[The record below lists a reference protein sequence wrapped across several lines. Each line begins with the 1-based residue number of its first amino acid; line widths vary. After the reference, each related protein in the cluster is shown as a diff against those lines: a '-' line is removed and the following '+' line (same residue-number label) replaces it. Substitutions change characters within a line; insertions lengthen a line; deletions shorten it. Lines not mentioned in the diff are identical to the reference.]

1 MQAKWWFNEFKVT
14 FSDKSVVYAGI
25 DAIIPGVRCRTIKM
39 KIEIK
44 FKESQIELYFLLS
57 WYSAEFM
64 QWTFK
69 YTLSNGNIINYKKL

>member
-1 MQAKWWFNEFKVT
+1 MQAKQWFNEFKVT

-44 FKESQIELYFLLS
+44 FRESQIELYFIFYLAGIQLN
-57 WYSAEFM
+57 
-64 QWTFK
+64 
-69 YTLSNGNIINYKKL
+69 LCNGHSSIL